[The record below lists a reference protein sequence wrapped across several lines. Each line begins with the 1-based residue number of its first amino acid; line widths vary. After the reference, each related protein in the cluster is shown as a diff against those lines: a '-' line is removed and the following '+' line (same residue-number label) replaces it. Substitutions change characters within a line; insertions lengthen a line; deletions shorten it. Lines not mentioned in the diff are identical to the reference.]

1 MKHFLPDIIFGSKK
15 NQETKQISKQL
26 QAGQLRKIAPKIY
39 TPNLTDSVE
48 EIIYRNRYF
57 IAGHLFPG
65 AIVSFRTAF
74 EGDVKRGGTLFLTY
88 RHRRKV
94 SLPGL
99 TIQLVLG
106 QMATQGTQPFL
117 ETLLISGYERTL
129 LENLQPSRQR
139 STIRKTVAQTE
150 IEQRLDKLCQIRGEE
165 ELNQLRTH
173 AKAIADSLSMEK
185 EYVKL
190 EQLIGAILGSRS
202 TDILNTAQAKA
213 RAQGLPYDPERLEL
227 FMSLHALLRRT
238 VLPIRHLLE
247 TPAILKN
254 IAFFDAYF
262 SNYIEGTEFEPDE
275 AADIVF
281 LNRPL
286 AHRHED
292 SHDVIATYQLVSDP
306 VEMRLRPDSPAAF
319 EALLKKRHGILLAAR
334 KDKQPGKFKQIIN
347 RAGNTVFVSP
357 ELVRG
362 TLAKGFELYRVLNEP
377 FARAAF
383 IMFVVSEVH
392 PFLDGNG
399 RLARIMMN
407 AELISAEQ
415 CRIIIPNVFRE
426 DCLLTLRRLSRH
438 GEAESY
444 LKMLAR
450 AQEFISKI
458 NWTDY
463 DKVMKM
469 LYISNAFARHDEGVY
484 LKIPENNS
492 SRFNHKHWTL
502 ARPEWVPTPARG
514 NQKKAN
520 KT

>member
-1 MKHFLPDIIFGSKK
+1 MKQFLPEIIFGSKN
-15 NQETKQISKQL
+15 NQGTKKISKQL
-26 QAGQLRKIAPKIY
+26 QAGLLRKIAPKIY
-39 TPNLTDSVE
+39 TTNLTESVE
-48 EIIYRNRYF
+48 NIIYQNRYV

-106 QMATQGTQPFL
+106 SMDTQGTLPFL
-117 ETLLISGYERTL
+117 ESLLISGYERTL

-139 STIRKTVAQTE
+139 SISKKTVDQAE

-165 ELNQLRTH
+165 ELNHLRER
-173 AKAIADSLSMEK
+173 AKTIADSISMES
-185 EYVKL
+185 EYAKL

-202 TDILNTAQAKA
+202 TDFLNTPQAKA

-227 FMSLHALLRRT
+227 FMSLHALLRRA
-238 VLPIRHLLE
+238 VLPSRQLPE

-254 IAFFDAYF
+254 LAFFDAYF

-275 AADIVF
+275 AANMVF

-286 AHRHED
+286 TNRHED
-292 SHDVIATYQLVSDP
+292 SHDVIATYQLVSDS
-306 VEMRLRPDSPAAF
+306 VAMRLRPDSPAAF
-319 EALLKKRHGILLAAR
+319 EAILKKRHRTLMAAR
-334 KDKQPGKFKQIIN
+334 TDKQPGEFKHIIN

-362 TLAKGFELYRVLNEP
+362 TLAKGFELYQLLNEP

-407 AELISAEQ
+407 AELIAAEQ
-415 CRIIIPNVFRE
+415 CRIIIPSVFRE
-426 DCLLTLRRLSRH
+426 DCLLTLRRLSRD
-438 GEAESY
+438 GEPESY
-444 LKMLAR
+444 LKMLER
-450 AQEFISKI
+450 AQEFVSKI

-463 DKVMKM
+463 DRAMKM
-469 LYISNAFARHDEGVY
+469 LYISNAFAKHDEGVY
-484 LKIPENNS
+484 LKMPE
-492 SRFNHKHWTL
+492 
-502 ARPEWVPTPARG
+502 
-514 NQKKAN
+514 
-520 KT
+520 

>member
-1 MKHFLPDIIFGSKK
+1 MKHFLPEIIFGSKN
-15 NQETKQISKQL
+15 NQETKRISKQL

-48 EIIYRNRYF
+48 DIIYQNRYL
-57 IAGHLFPG
+57 IAGHLFPR

-88 RHRRKV
+88 RYRRKV

-106 QMATQGTQPFL
+106 SMATQGTQPFL

-139 STIRKTVAQTE
+139 STTRKTVAQTS

-165 ELNQLRTH
+165 ELNYLRES
-173 AKAIADSLSMEK
+173 AKTIAESTNMEK
-185 EYVKL
+185 EYAKL
-190 EQLIGAILGSRS
+190 ERLIGAILGSRS
-202 TDILNTAQAKA
+202 TDILNTPQARA

-227 FMSLHALLRRT
+227 FMSLHALLRST
-238 VLPIRHLLE
+238 VLPVRQLPE
-247 TPAILKN
+247 TPAILRN

-292 SHDVIATYQLVSDP
+292 SHDIIATYQLASDP
-306 VEMRLRPDSPAAF
+306 VAIRLRPDTPAAF
-319 EALLKKRHGILLAAR
+319 EAILKKRHSILLAAR
-334 KDKQPGKFKQIIN
+334 KEKQPGEFKSIIN
-347 RAGNTVFVSP
+347 RAGNTIFVSP

-362 TLAKGFELYRVLNEP
+362 TLAKGFELYRLLNEP
-377 FARAAF
+377 FARAVF
-383 IMFVVSEVH
+383 IMFIVSEVH

-407 AELISAEQ
+407 AELVAAEQ
-415 CRIIIPNVFRE
+415 CRIIIPTVFRE
-426 DCLLTLRRLSRH
+426 DYLLTLRRLSRN
-438 GEAESY
+438 GDPESY
-444 LKMLAR
+444 LKMLDR

-458 NWTDY
+458 NWTNY
-463 DKVMKM
+463 DKAMKM
-469 LYISNAFARHDEGVY
+469 LYISNAFTRHDEGVY
-484 LKIPENNS
+484 LKMPE
-492 SRFNHKHWTL
+492 
-502 ARPEWVPTPARG
+502 
-514 NQKKAN
+514 
-520 KT
+520 